1 MLHVPTGRI
10 KWGILPNWK
19 QIRKVKSSGSNPS
32 SSSSSSS
39 SAVAGSTEGADEGSD
54 EEDSA
59 NTASTNR
66 SSSSSS
72 SGTDGG
78 KGEWKE
84 ATSASG
90 TVYYWNTKTR
100 ETSWIKPK

>member
-1 MLHVPTGRI
+1 MLHVSTGRI

-19 QIRKVKSSGSNPS
+19 QIRKVKSNPSSS

-39 SAVAGSTEGADEGSD
+39 SAVAGSTEGVDDGSD
-54 EEDSA
+54 EEDST

-66 SSSSSS
+66 SSSSSPN
-72 SGTDGG
+72 GTDSG